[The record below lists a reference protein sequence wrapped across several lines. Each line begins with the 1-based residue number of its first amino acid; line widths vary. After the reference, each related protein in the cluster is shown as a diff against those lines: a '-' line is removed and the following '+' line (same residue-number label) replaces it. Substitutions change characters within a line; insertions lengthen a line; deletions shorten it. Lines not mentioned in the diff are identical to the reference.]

1 MPRDQVEEIKK
12 RHIRDLLKGKKKS
25 ISQQVV
31 DNYNWTVDQM
41 EQIRPYIASSNL
53 HQINTT
59 ITLTAFTRKE
69 VFDLLQK
76 HVTNENT
83 LKNYYARTNAF
94 MRMMKIENDVFSD
107 IFIDIDAL
115 VKRVVETHKD
125 PTAYFGFIL
134 FVLSK
139 SEKLL
144 KIGNRHFKKQNKN
157 ITKNEDL
164 FDHLKTQF
172 NNYKNKQII
181 SDLRSR
187 RNDYEYE
194 RVYKTIF
201 EIESKL
207 RKSEYGSTR
216 HIVSLMYTHALYD
229 KDNIIHMNPRNYF
242 RKVLLISSDE
252 ELDETNNFYNTY
264 TGRLVLNDYK
274 TSGIYKP
281 YDIVL
286 REDVQKVISD
296 SIALK
301 PRSYLIEKDAGGIM
315 SMNWLSELVK
325 DIFNGYTINTIRKSI
340 ESYEINVKKTD
351 RSHLAWVSR
360 HTVMTQEVSY
370 LAQTTTL

>member
-1 MPRDQVEEIKK
+1 MPRDQIEEIKK

-31 DNYNWTVDQM
+31 DKYNWTVDQM
-41 EQIRPYIASSNL
+41 KVIRPYIASPPQTQN
-53 HQINTT
+53 NTST
-59 ITLTAFTRKE
+59 SSTMFTRKE

-76 HVTNENT
+76 HVTNETT

-115 VKRVVETHKD
+115 VKTVVETHKD

-139 SEKLL
+139 SVKLL
-144 KIGNRHFKKQNKN
+144 KIGDRHFKIKN
-157 ITKNEDL
+157 GDL

-172 NNYKNKQII
+172 NNYKNKQIV
-181 SDLRSR
+181 SDLQSR

-201 EIESKL
+201 EIEAKL

-216 HIVSLMYTHALYD
+216 HIVALMYTHALYD
-229 KDNIIHMNPRNYF
+229 KDNVIHMNPRNYF

-252 ELDETNNFYNTY
+252 ELDETNNFYNIH

-274 TSGIYKP
+274 TAGIYKP
-281 YDIVL
+281 YDVVL
-286 REDVQKVISD
+286 REDVQKIITD
-296 SIALK
+296 SITLK
-301 PRSYLIEKDAGGIM
+301 PRSYLIEKDASGIM